1 MGNAT
6 PTHPVGK
13 GFCGRQAQFR
23 NPVGGGKSAVDNH
36 SQGLQMVLMI
46 ICVCN
51 RINCRSVREAVE
63 SGARSPNA
71 VQSHHGCKFNCGK
84 CSTMIGDM
92 IAEHMDRCVPQM
104 QILAAE

>member
-1 MGNAT
+1 
-6 PTHPVGK
+6 
-13 GFCGRQAQFR
+13 
-23 NPVGGGKSAVDNH
+23 
-36 SQGLQMVLMI
+36 MVLMI

-92 IAEHMDRCVPQM
+92 ISEHMDRCAPQM

>member
-1 MGNAT
+1 
-6 PTHPVGK
+6 
-13 GFCGRQAQFR
+13 
-23 NPVGGGKSAVDNH
+23 
-36 SQGLQMVLMI
+36 MVLMI

-63 SGARSPNA
+63 SGARSPKS
-71 VQSHHGCKFNCGK
+71 VQAHHGCKINCGK

-92 IAEHMDRCVPQM
+92 IADHVERSGPQL